1 MKFAGLRHA
10 RGVRLSPVLLALAA
24 CAPKPA
30 PPSPAVAPV
39 AVPEDMREKTGPES
53 QATSP
58 PPAPLAALAPGPGAR
73 VALDVRG
80 WGVVALPD
88 RVVVLD
94 ADFRHLRG
102 FDPVTGAELWR
113 VQAQSEPRGR
123 HTLYAVGDRVLLH
136 AGSDLVA
143 VDARRGELVAT
154 HPARV
159 FNGSEEACRL
169 DITHG
174 FAARWRRW
182 TPDDPALTACAAAC
196 TCTRRLFRCDTGA
209 PLGEPFDGGEIH
221 LHDELQQSASVL
233 CVGPPHL
240 FGRIGGKYLLGVRA
254 RPDAYEGI
262 AVDREGK
269 VLWRRPELSA
279 AVEPYR
285 RLDGD
290 VAGDVCWS
298 IDSTSM
304 VAWTCSTG
312 QIRWRARFPGE
323 AHRTSGEA
331 HVVAPGLLLV
341 RRRSESEL
349 QVELRDLA
357 NGKQRW
363 HRSLPP
369 DRVALAPGEDTDVLA
384 YAHTTTYAWLDLRKG
399 ATLREH
405 TLAKDQSLTRD
416 PASDG
421 YIRLGGPEVALLSR
435 DGEVLQTVPK
445 DTPGIE
451 WLGAGFIAG
460 REERRFTV
468 LRRPDFAVALTV
480 DGAWS
485 VEDSSAALGP
495 AAVVLL
501 EQRDPGEP
509 LRIVVLRSD

>member
-1 MKFAGLRHA
+1 M
-10 RGVRLSPVLLALAA
+10 PQ
-24 CAPKPA
+24 KP
-30 PPSPAVAPV
+30 
-39 AVPEDMREKTGPES
+39 GPEG
-53 QATSP
+53 QVAAP
-58 PPAPLAALAPGPGAR
+58 PPAPMSALAPGPGIR

-80 WGVVALPD
+80 WAVVALPD
-88 RVVVLD
+88 RLVVLD
-94 ADFRHLRG
+94 DDFRHLRG

-113 VQAQSEPRGR
+113 VQAQSEPRGW

-159 FNGSEEACRL
+159 FNGSEDACRL
-169 DITHG
+169 DIWHG
-174 FAARWRRW
+174 FDDRRRRW

-209 PLGEPFDGGEIH
+209 PIGKPFNGNEIY
-221 LHDELQQSASVL
+221 LHDELEESASML
-233 CVGPPHL
+233 CVGAPNWL
-240 FGRIGGKYLLGVRA
+240 GRIGGKYLLGVRA
-254 RPDAYEGI
+254 GPDAYEGI
-262 AVDREGK
+262 AVDGEGK

-285 RLDGD
+285 RFDGD
-290 VAGDVCWS
+290 VAADACWS

-312 QIRWRARFPGE
+312 QIRWQAQFPGE
-323 AHRTSGEA
+323 QKGYSGEA

-349 QVELRDLA
+349 QVELRDVTT
-357 NGKQRW
+357 GKQRW
-363 HRSLPP
+363 RRTLPP
-369 DRVALAPGEDTDVLA
+369 DRVALAPGENTDVLA

-405 TLAKDQSLTRD
+405 TIAPDQSMTRD

-435 DGEVLQTVPK
+435 EGEVLQTVPK
-445 DTPGIE
+445 ATPGIQ
-451 WLGAGFIAG
+451 WLGAGFVAG

-468 LRRPDFAVALTV
+468 LRRPDFAVALAV
-480 DGAWS
+480 EGAWL

-501 EQRDPGEP
+501 DQRGQDEP